1 MDPLSTTASIIA
13 TIQLSS
19 EVVKYVNAAA
29 GATNQ
34 RKRLREEVRTCEYI
48 LQQLKDGADDSEE
61 GKAWSR
67 TIEAL
72 QGPKGPLGRL
82 DVTLQTIQAKL
93 LSKEGHKKV
102 LETLKWPFTEREVEK
117 ILAAIEREKSLLW
130 LALENDH
137 RKLTLEIKK
146 TSTEF
151 KRQLTGLVDG
161 LGRIEGSQADLMCCL
176 HTLND
181 RQNNREAT
189 DRTRQILNWLSPVDP
204 STSHCAAMDMRVT
217 GTNDWLLS
225 YEEFKFWRHAKSSVL
240 WLTGILGSGKTVL
253 VSTVIDFIQQCGNQN
268 DRTYVAY
275 FYCDFR
281 SPETRNPLNLVG
293 SLIAQICTQLGR
305 FPKDLEEV
313 FERNT
318 STQSPYVRQTDL
330 RTLSEILMLLTSKH
344 HVIILVDALD
354 ECESRRGILELFRL
368 LGTQGH
374 HLNIL
379 LSSRDEADIRHVL
392 SDFPRIRLESVSN
405 CLNSDIDRYINYR
418 LDHDPGFRM
427 LKLKPSFR
435 ETILQSLRVQ
445 ANGMFFWVRCQ
456 LDEIAQLKTM
466 KDIREALKT
475 LPKGLHETYENI
487 LVKIPSGTIR
497 IVRQLLQWLV
507 CTVSPLSLTE
517 LHESLAIEPNMDH
530 ICEEAALLI
539 SPEDIQDLCGNLIV
553 VTAKG
558 NVMLAHLSV
567 KDYLLSVAI
576 KRSRASIFAFSES
589 EANIQ
594 NALSCLTY
602 LSFAD
607 FRSGPAGSADDFES
621 RLLRYPFLYHA
632 SIWWAAYVRNANLFS
647 EELSNKALRFFS
659 PSCRTIFMSWVQV
672 ICSRPMFGNKREY
685 TSAIKERKLCWNA
698 YPRQATSLYYAAS
711 FGLEYCVRALLS
723 QGAEIDAEGGRLGAT
738 AFHAAA
744 LRGHVNVMDMLFAE
758 GADPN
763 RTDVI
768 KMAPLHSAALA
779 GNVEVIKRLLKQ
791 GADPCAKDE
800 YGSTPY
806 DLAYSMGHTDALN
819 HLHMNKSKEMEDI
832 GPSSIRVM
840 HTIRGEVISLELQA
854 TPYLYRRYCPSDSS
868 KTKEPFVEY
877 L

>member
-29 GATNQ
+29 GATNL

-61 GKAWSR
+61 GKAWSC

-93 LSKEGHKKV
+93 LSKGGHKKV

-151 KRQLTGLVDG
+151 KRQLTGL
-161 LGRIEGSQADLMCCL
+161 
-176 HTLND
+176 
-181 RQNNREAT
+181 
-189 DRTRQILNWLSPVDP
+189 
-204 STSHCAAMDMRVT
+204 
-217 GTNDWLLS
+217 
-225 YEEFKFWRHAKSSVL
+225 EFKFWRRAKSSVL

-268 DRTYVAY
+268 D
-275 FYCDFR
+275 
-281 SPETRNPLNLVG
+281 
-293 SLIAQICTQLGR
+293 
-305 FPKDLEEV
+305 
-313 FERNT
+313 
-318 STQSPYVRQTDL
+318 TDL
-330 RTLSEILMLLTSKH
+330 RTLSEILMLLTSKSS
-344 HVIILVDALD
+344 
-354 ECESRRGILELFRL
+354 CILELFRQ

-379 LSSRDEADIRHVL
+379 LSSRDEADIREVL

-405 CLNSDIDRYINYR
+405 C
-418 LDHDPGFRM
+418 FRM

-445 ANGMFFWVRCQ
+445 ASGMFFWVRCQ

-475 LPKGLHETYENI
+475 LPERSARTYENI

-507 CTVSPLSLTE
+507 CTVSPLSLGE

-567 KDYLLSVAI
+567 KDYLLSDAS

-659 PSCRTIFMSWVQV
+659 PSCRTIFMSL
-672 ICSRPMFGNKREY
+672 
-685 TSAIKERKLCWNA
+685 AIKERKLCWNA

-711 FGLEYCVRALLS
+711 
-723 QGAEIDAEGGRLGAT
+723 GAEIDAEGGRLGAT

-744 LRGHVNVMDMLFAE
+744 LRGHVNVRDMLFAE

-763 RTDVI
+763 RTD
-768 KMAPLHSAALA
+768 
-779 GNVEVIKRLLKQ
+779 VIKRLLKQ

-840 HTIRGEVISLELQA
+840 HTIRGEGRTCTTNVLVLLLKRQN
-854 TPYLYRRYCPSDSS
+854 
-868 KTKEPFVEY
+868 
-877 L
+877 

>member
-93 LSKEGHKKV
+93 LSKGGHKKV

-151 KRQLTGLVDG
+151 KRQLTGL
-161 LGRIEGSQADLMCCL
+161 
-176 HTLND
+176 
-181 RQNNREAT
+181 
-189 DRTRQILNWLSPVDP
+189 
-204 STSHCAAMDMRVT
+204 
-217 GTNDWLLS
+217 
-225 YEEFKFWRHAKSSVL
+225 
-240 WLTGILGSGKTVL
+240 
-253 VSTVIDFIQQCGNQN
+253 
-268 DRTYVAY
+268 
-275 FYCDFR
+275 
-281 SPETRNPLNLVG
+281 
-293 SLIAQICTQLGR
+293 
-305 FPKDLEEV
+305 
-313 FERNT
+313 
-318 STQSPYVRQTDL
+318 
-330 RTLSEILMLLTSKH
+330 
-344 HVIILVDALD
+344 
-354 ECESRRGILELFRL
+354 
-368 LGTQGH
+368 
-374 HLNIL
+374 
-379 LSSRDEADIRHVL
+379 IR
-392 SDFPRIRLESVSN
+392 
-405 CLNSDIDRYINYR
+405 
-418 LDHDPGFRM
+418 
-427 LKLKPSFR
+427 
-435 ETILQSLRVQ
+435 
-445 ANGMFFWVRCQ
+445 FFWVRCQ

-507 CTVSPLSLTE
+507 CTVSPLSLGE

-567 KDYLLSVAI
+567 KDYLLSDAI

-647 EELSNKALRFFS
+647 EELNNKALRFFS

-672 ICSRPMFGNKREY
+672 ICSRPMFGNKQEY

-832 GPSSIRVM
+832 GPNSIRVM
-840 HTIRGEVISLELQA
+840 HTIRGEVIPLELRA